1 MKRSTCLNWLIV
13 FGLFVPLLGCSFRV
27 TAPLPSDTTA
37 TVNGFSTDAS
47 GHLVITVS
55 FSDPVNESTVIPQR
69 TLILKFA
76 KNANENATLTWLNSK
91 TLKIVTVDKRDDLMV
106 FAPDGSF
113 SLTLIGT
120 DVGNGAVKSTSGAIL
135 DGNYDGKPG
144 GDYVKGFTII
154 G

>member
-1 MKRSTCLNWLIV
+1 MKRLTCLNWLIV
-13 FGLFVPLLGCSFRV
+13 FGLFVPLFGCSFRV

-37 TVNGFSTDAS
+37 TVNGFSTDPS
-47 GHLVITVS
+47 GHLVIIVT
-55 FSDPVNESTVIPQR
+55 FSDPVNGSTVIPQK

-76 KNANENATLTWLNSK
+76 KNANENAALTWLTSK
-91 TLKIVTVDKRDDLMV
+91 TLKIVTVDKRDDLMT
-106 FAPDGSF
+106 FTPDGSF

-120 DVGNGAVKSTSGAIL
+120 DSGNGVVKSASGAAL
-135 DGNYDGKPG
+135 DGNYDNKPG